1 MTTKRALAAAAVAPH
16 LEKRGPDAVL
26 SCPVLII
33 QVVVCAVQVLPRL
46 AGKGKE
52 GKEDCRRNKIS
63 QFFVNS
69 LNSIPF

>member
-33 QVVVCAVQVLPRL
+33 QVVVCASLAKTRGKRERGEGGLPQ
-46 AGKGKE
+46 KQ
-52 GKEDCRRNKIS
+52 N
-63 QFFVNS
+63 F
-69 LNSIPF
+69 SIFCQLPE